1 MIELGYVSEHDEY
14 GIHDGRKLARQ
25 LIADAYKMLIPYA
38 NACPHCAEDLF
49 AAVSGQAIEAIRR
62 EGMQSIVLWDRKPG
76 LDKPTATAAH
86 LRSAQAHTAELLVAM
101 PKHEH
106 RS

>member
-1 MIELGYVSEHDEY
+1 MIELGYVSDHDEY
-14 GIHDGRKLARQ
+14 GVHDGRKLARQ

-38 NACPHCAEDLF
+38 ACPQCADALF
-49 AAVSGQAIEAIRR
+49 AAISGQAIEAIRR
-62 EGMQSIVLWDRKPG
+62 DGMQSIVLWDRKPG
-76 LDKPTATAAH
+76 LEKPTAAAAH